1 MNAADYGNKLTEYTN
16 QLYEKLSAT
25 MPTVQYNPTST
36 AQLRDNLETA
46 YRAGY
51 DQSVDARREATRR
64 NNAAIDADAAARG
77 MGASTWVTDAKMRQ
91 ADSEAADLAS
101 LAAQRDSAIA
111 QQLASA
117 LSSQEANRLAVEQ
130 FNASQKANALSQA
143 LSGAQ
148 NMIALDQQKS
158 RSTRSAGV
166 RNDAGT
172 QSEEDVAGYLGY
184 LNSLNNQQDERQE
197 QGKGQIPLYDPL
209 AVLRNTLLGNRGLR
223 SKDTSSRNTA
233 AAGKASQTGGFD
245 EKALAGALR
254 SPFQSTK

>member
-158 RSTRSAGV
+158 RGSGGKTV
-166 RNDAGT
+166 ENPEDKLWEQLWKQYQEEMRNAAA
-172 QSEEDVAGYLGY
+172 QNAAGYIATGIGAIL
-184 LNSLNNQQDERQE
+184 Q
-197 QGKGQIPLYDPL
+197 
-209 AVLRNTLLGNRGLR
+209 
-223 SKDTSSRNTA
+223 SKDTSPGSIAARNRVRRNT
-233 AAGKASQTGGFD
+233 Q
-245 EKALAGALR
+245 R
-254 SPFQSTK
+254 

>member
-91 ADSEAADLAS
+91 ADSEAAD
-101 LAAQRDSAIA
+101 R
-111 QQLASA
+111 
-117 LSSQEANRLAVEQ
+117 ER
-130 FNASQKANALSQA
+130 
-143 LSGAQ
+143 
-148 NMIALDQQKS
+148 
-158 RSTRSAGV
+158 V
-166 RNDAGT
+166 R
-172 QSEEDVAGYLGY
+172 Y
-184 LNSLNNQQDERQE
+184 
-197 QGKGQIPLYDPL
+197 
-209 AVLRNTLLGNRGLR
+209 
-223 SKDTSSRNTA
+223 
-233 AAGKASQTGGFD
+233 
-245 EKALAGALR
+245 
-254 SPFQSTK
+254 

>member
-36 AQLRDNLETA
+36 AQLRDNLEAA

-143 LSGAQ
+143 LAGAQ

-158 RSTRSAGV
+158 RGSGGKTVKNPEDDLRRQYQEYLEKNQREQEAWERIHANPPTQEEVRAEMDKARAYYRDWLSKQRSSGGGIKVFNTA
-166 RNDAGT
+166 
-172 QSEEDVAGYLGY
+172 
-184 LNSLNNQQDERQE
+184 NSLR
-197 QGKGQIPLYDPL
+197 
-209 AVLRNTLLGNRGLR
+209 
-223 SKDTSSRNTA
+223 
-233 AAGKASQTGGFD
+233 
-245 EKALAGALR
+245 
-254 SPFQSTK
+254 

>member
-25 MPTVQYNPTST
+25 MPTVQYNPTSM

-91 ADSEAADLAS
+91 ADSEAADLAG

-143 LSGAQ
+143 LAGAQ

-158 RSTRSAGV
+158 RSSGGSKPADAAHEDGDDLYQAYQRALKANAAHRLVLNQGNVTGDRSPGSIIA
-166 RNDAGT
+166 
-172 QSEEDVAGYLGY
+172 SK
-184 LNSLNNQQDERQE
+184 S
-197 QGKGQIPLYDPL
+197 
-209 AVLRNTLLGNRGLR
+209 NR
-223 SKDTSSRNTA
+223 DTSPGSIAARNRVRRNL
-233 AAGKASQTGGFD
+233 Q
-245 EKALAGALR
+245 R
-254 SPFQSTK
+254 

>member
-143 LSGAQ
+143 LAGAQ

-158 RSTRSAGV
+158 RGSGGSKTA
-166 RNDAGT
+166 
-172 QSEEDVAGYLGY
+172 DVD
-184 LNSLNNQQDERQE
+184 NEKN
-197 QGKGQIPLYDPL
+197 LYDDYL
-209 AVLRNTLLGNRGLR
+209 REMKANAAHRLVLNQGNVTGDR
-223 SKDTSSRNTA
+223 SPGSIIASKSNRDTSPGSIAARNRVRRNL
-233 AAGKASQTGGFD
+233 Q
-245 EKALAGALR
+245 R
-254 SPFQSTK
+254 